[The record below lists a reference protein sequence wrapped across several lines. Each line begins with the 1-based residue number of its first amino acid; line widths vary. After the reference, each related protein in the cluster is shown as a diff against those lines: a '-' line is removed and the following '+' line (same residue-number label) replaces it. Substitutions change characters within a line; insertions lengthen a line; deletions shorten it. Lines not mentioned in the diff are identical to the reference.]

1 FRNAAAT
8 MDRQTGEL
16 AREVR
21 ALERNRARIAGNLK
35 KIEKAGEEIA
45 RWRSFSAARGNWV
58 RFLSELQAR
67 LSGAGDMWLDRL
79 QPLAGAGAPA
89 STMGARMVMSGR
101 VLEQA
106 TEASAQSAETRV
118 RSFLEAMS
126 ASPFVSAFEQE
137 RFDRSREGILGFEVI
152 LRMNR
157 SETL

>member
-1 FRNAAAT
+1 
-8 MDRQTGEL
+8 
-16 AREVR
+16 
-21 ALERNRARIAGNLK
+21 
-35 KIEKAGEEIA
+35 
-45 RWRSFSAARGNWV
+45 
-58 RFLSELQAR
+58 
-67 LSGAGDMWLDRL
+67 
-79 QPLAGAGAPA
+79 
-89 STMGARMVMSGR
+89 MSGR